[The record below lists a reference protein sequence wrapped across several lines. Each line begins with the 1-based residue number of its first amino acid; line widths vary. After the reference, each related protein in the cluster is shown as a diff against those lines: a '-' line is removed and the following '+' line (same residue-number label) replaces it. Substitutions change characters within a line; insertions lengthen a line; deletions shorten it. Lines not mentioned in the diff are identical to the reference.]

1 MFESIAK
8 ELRSRKLITPRH
20 KYRNREEQPY
30 IAPRMRWP

>member
-8 ELRSRKLITPRH
+8 ELRSRKLITPRQ
-20 KYRNREEQPY
+20 KYRGRDEAY